1 MTSLFAHGIFKSFLR
16 LFHFLCNGQSLSV
29 LPWLPCCFRATNKT
43 TNGSLVCLIDTGKRL
58 KVVSGMT
65 SISCQMVSVQI
76 WTQPA
81 LLSQWSMSSLRSVP
95 FLPSGDLSKISWVD
109 DLLHSWHR
117 GVNDYHYNFV
127 LCSAG
132 WESKLNMQ
140 WLCHHCQ
147 WHTICP
153 HCHIQYSSLNPAK
166 RSHPSKYFIS
176 ITIYLQKTFLRSSI
190 SFWGKL
196 FWICKIAI
204 FPFNT
209 VFPFNIILYQPIN

>member
-16 LFHFLCNGQSLSV
+16 LFLFLCNGQSLSV

-43 TNGSLVCLIDTGKRL
+43 TNGSLVCLINTGKRL

-81 LLSQWSMSSLRSVP
+81 LLSQWSMSSLQSVP

-140 WLCHHCQ
+140 WLCHPCQ
-147 WHTICP
+147 TARHLPQLPHTVLFT
-153 HCHIQYSSLNPAK
+153 Q
-166 RSHPSKYFIS
+166 PSQKIPSFRIFYFNH
-176 ITIYLQKTFLRSSI
+176 YLLIK
-190 SFWGKL
+190 
-196 FWICKIAI
+196 
-204 FPFNT
+204 N
-209 VFPFNIILYQPIN
+209 LYKKFC